1 MIYIFGYS
9 YCEYYKKAIKYC
21 IDKKIKYKSFD
32 SENIWNF
39 ILKFLKKKINDHKT
53 SPIIFNKNVFIGGY
67 DDFIKLNL

>member
-39 ILKFLKKKINDHKT
+39 ILKFLKKKKLM
-53 SPIIFNKNVFIGGY
+53 IIKH
-67 DDFIKLNL
+67 LL